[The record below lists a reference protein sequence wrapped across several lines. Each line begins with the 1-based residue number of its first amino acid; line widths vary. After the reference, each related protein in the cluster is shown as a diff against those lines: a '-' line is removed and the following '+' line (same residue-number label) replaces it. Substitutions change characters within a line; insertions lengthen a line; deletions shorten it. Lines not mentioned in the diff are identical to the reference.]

1 MALLAHT
8 LEDLI
13 DFSAARRQH
22 IEERYLTDGVNW
34 QAYEAVLAKLG
45 DRAGYRVSYLD
56 GVLEIMAPS
65 RRHEQGKTH
74 IGTLLEIYF
83 VATNTTYFPMGSTT
97 LRREA
102 QEAGV
107 EPDESYCLGSDKEFP
122 DLAIEVVV
130 TSGGL
135 NRLAIYRRLG
145 VPEVWFWQQERFTL
159 YHLRADQPSGF
170 PDTHGYAVIAR
181 SELLPALDLAL
192 LTACVR
198 QSDPLTAARTFRAGL
213 G

>member
-1 MALLAHT
+1 MVRLAHT
-8 LEDLI
+8 LDELI
-13 DFSAARRQH
+13 ELPTPTRQDS
-22 IEERYLTDGVNW
+22 EERYLADGVSW

-65 RRHEQGKTH
+65 RRHENGKKH
-74 IGTLLEIYF
+74 IATLLEIYF
-83 VATNTTYFPMGSTT
+83 VATNTEYFPMGSTT
-97 LRREA
+97 LRLEA

-107 EPDESYCLGSDKEFP
+107 EPDESYCLGVDKEFP

-145 VPEVWFWQQERFTL
+145 VQEVWFWQQERFTL
-159 YHLRADQPSGF
+159 YHLHEAQPVRF
-170 PDTHGYAVIAR
+170 PETHGYETVPR
-181 SELLPALDLAL
+181 SELLPALDIDL

-198 QSDPLTAARTFRAGL
+198 QSHPLAAAQTFRAGL
-213 G
+213 R